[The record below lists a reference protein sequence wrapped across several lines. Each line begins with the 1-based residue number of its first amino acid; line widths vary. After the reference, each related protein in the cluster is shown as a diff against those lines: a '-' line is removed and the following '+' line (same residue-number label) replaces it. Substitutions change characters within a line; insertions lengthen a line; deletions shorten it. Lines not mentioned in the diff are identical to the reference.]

1 MEMLAEEG
9 KVSEAQARMDE
20 MNKLKMEKEQ
30 VLKVLW
36 SSYFSFSASFSLH
49 PFLREAKPLLVVVP
63 TWIHAFQRT
72 KHIMV
77 PF

>member
-36 SSYFSFSASFSLH
+36 SSYFSFSASFSLS
-49 PFLREAKPLLVVVP
+49 EKQKPLLVVVP
-63 TWIHAFQRT
+63 T
-72 KHIMV
+72 
-77 PF
+77 